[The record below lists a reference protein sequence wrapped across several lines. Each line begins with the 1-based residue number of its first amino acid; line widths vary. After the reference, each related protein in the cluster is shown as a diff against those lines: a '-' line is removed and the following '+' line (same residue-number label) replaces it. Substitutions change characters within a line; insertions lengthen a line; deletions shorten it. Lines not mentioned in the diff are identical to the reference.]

1 MKIYDL
7 PEFMMKLGE
16 PLGWDENIY
25 WDNQRL
31 RDDFIEEIN
40 IITYNNFKEVLF
52 WEMIQALTK
61 IYMVNLE
68 I

>member
-1 MKIYDL
+1 MKITDL
-7 PEFMMKLGE
+7 PEFLMKLGE
-16 PLGWDENIY
+16 PLGWDESIY
-25 WDNQRL
+25 RDNQRL
-31 RDDFIEEIN
+31 QDNFMEEMN
-40 IITYNNFKEVLF
+40 IITYNNFKEVVF

>member
-1 MKIYDL
+1 MKISDL

-16 PLGWDENIY
+16 PLGWNESIY
-25 WDNQRL
+25 RDNQKL
-31 RDDFIEEIN
+31 QDDFLEEMDIP
-40 IITYNNFKEVLF
+40 TYNNFREVLF

-61 IYMVNLE
+61 IYMINLD